1 MQIISIDGLLQ
12 AHEPT
17 AVTLS
22 AAAYLTHGPGDEE
35 FANLVIIRHT
45 HIDLYRIRSEEEGRS
60 RLELVRTR
68 NLFGVVES
76 LSVLKRPR
84 SGSLKGGRDALL
96 LTFRDAKLT
105 VLGWNDAVWDL
116 EPTSLHYFE
125 SDVSLRTGRVC
136 FPSPPF
142 CATDPEGRCAAVI
155 MFRHQMAI
163 LPGIEAL
170 GNDEMGLFGDPDPS
184 SVGEGELERL
194 EQSIP
199 TASVG
204 NSYIDNLGK
213 VGVRDIRD
221 AVFLHGTSEPTLLCL
236 HDGNPSWAGNLR
248 EKKDTCCL
256 TALSINIS
264 DKRHPKIWEVSEVP
278 SDAYK
283 LSATPEGGA
292 LVFTGTSVLYMNQSQ
307 KTGVILHTEGV
318 PAPENAPPL
327 AFDPEKETPADTAKQ
342 YAEKYG
348 LELAPN
354 VSSSSSSYCDAQYK
368 DWNIDCS
375 CASVA
380 WVEDSFA
387 LISFRHGKI
396 IMLEITKE
404 LGGLRKM
411 VMKRVA
417 AGPQPACI
425 THIGS
430 GLVFVGSRGGDSLL
444 LVCTRREDDQ
454 EILPEIKKQKIDE
467 QVIQEKED
475 VLEEYL
481 EEDLLSIYAMPDN
494 QQGPSEV
501 DVRVCDS
508 IISLGAMRKIISL
521 PLDCQEEGQ
530 QFLACCGTAENG
542 ALAIMQCGLA
552 PDKITTVPLPGLTGV
567 WAIESNTQTA
577 VVLLGFENQPTKV
590 LSGSGSLEEL
600 TETDFSTSV
609 TTLMAG
615 NLGEDHQYQI
625 HSQGMRLLKNNT
637 LSQDLELSAMQL
649 EEFQNGCSIKS
660 ADAAENILL
669 LVLTDGSAHL
679 LQVQDSRAV
688 YLSAIPSKFH
698 GKKVGITAATLY
710 HDSSGWF
717 SLQMGQP
724 NGNIYVCAAY
734 GNGDTMLWSCDNLY
748 RGKTDTVWCSGAL
761 SSGVDVVI
769 PTQGEVAK
777 FATDDTVVDNRL
789 VDIKIK
795 TFDGFTNPILVAL
808 TEAGSVFC
816 YRLFCPMPAA
826 PGNIR
831 MKKVK
836 LAAASK
842 PFEKPN
848 EHQSRY
854 IHTFDRIGEHIPFS
868 GFFIA
873 GNMPLWL
880 IASKGNIYAHHGLA
894 PLSNMVLGFASFNN
908 ENCPYGFLA
917 AQGDGS
923 LLIANFPP
931 RQRMD
936 APWPK
941 RKLGIK
947 SVPLDCTYYPEAK
960 LVALIVSLPSPHTPF
975 LPEDGE
981 SEPHAAYSYSL
992 AGIAGS
998 KYNHLDRHEVRIISP
1013 STWTVLWSFQLLPGE
1028 KGISIQALHLKD
1040 QESGATVPM
1049 IAVGT
1054 SFAAGEDY
1062 PCSGRVILIEVTRQ
1076 ENNAWA
1082 GRMTYAREFKGPVT
1096 NVTAVEGYLLLSTGN
1111 RIETCMLK
1119 SKRMEVAD
1127 ANVLFTLQRSAF
1139 YEGPSLITSLNV
1151 VKNFIL
1157 LGDAQHSVHFLR
1169 YKDQGK
1175 QMTMLSK
1182 DFGQACTSACQ
1193 FLIAASSLHI
1203 VMADGEGNIWTFTYS
1218 PNDSKSWKGQKLH
1231 NWGAMH
1237 VGKGISSMLR
1247 TPVSH
1252 PLIESTRENQGI
1264 RLSGQRSKSKQG
1276 VLCCTDVGGMH
1287 MVVPLT
1293 AAEASHFSE
1302 HAMRSA
1308 KAISSVIPH
1317 GAGLNPSAFRRR
1329 YQKSLVSLQG
1339 AKPFD
1344 PLLSLYS
1351 QGIVDG
1357 DLFKEYLHANVG
1369 TQARVASQAGT
1380 NRESI
1385 RAICDM
1391 LEDIKLSK

>member
-1 MQIISIDGLLQ
+1 MDTSKQKNAAILLEV
-12 AHEPT
+12 HEPT
-17 AVTLS
+17 AVSHS
-22 AAAYLTHGPGDEE
+22 AAAYLTHSPRDEE
-35 FANLVIIRHT
+35 FANLVIVRHT
-45 HIDLYRIRSEEEGRS
+45 YIDVYKIRSDEEGKS

-116 EPTSLHYFE
+116 EPSSLHYFE

-136 FPSPPF
+136 FPSPPS

-163 LPGIEAL
+163 LPAIEPL
-170 GNDEMGLFGDPDPS
+170 GSDEMGLFGDPDPS
-184 SVGEGELERL
+184 SIGERQ
-194 EQSIP
+194 EQSVP

-264 DKRHPKIWEVSEVP
+264 DKRHPKIWEVLEIP

-283 LSATPEGGA
+283 LSATPDGGA
-292 LVFTGTSVLYMNQSQ
+292 LVFTGTSVLYVNQSQ

-327 AFDPEKETPADTAKQ
+327 AFDPEKENPSDTAKR

-348 LELAPN
+348 LELAPT
-354 VSSSSSSYCDAQYK
+354 VSSSSFSYCDAQYK

-375 CASVA
+375 CATIA
-380 WVEDSFA
+380 WLEDAFA

-411 VMKRVA
+411 VMKKVA

-430 GLVFVGSRGGDSLL
+430 GAVFVGSRGGDSLL
-444 LVCTRREDDQ
+444 LACTRREGDQ
-454 EILPEIKKQKIDE
+454 ESVPKMKKQKIDE

-481 EEDLLSIYAMPDN
+481 EEDLLSIYAMTDN
-494 QQGPSEV
+494 QQSPSEV

-508 IISLGAMRKIISL
+508 IISLGAMRKIISV
-521 PLDCQEEGQ
+521 PSDGQEEGQ

-542 ALAIMQCGLA
+542 ALAIMQYGLA
-552 PDKITTVPLPGLTGV
+552 PDKITTVPLPGLKGV
-567 WAIESNTQTA
+567 WAIESDTQTA
-577 VVLLGFENQPTKV
+577 VVLLGFENQTTKV

-600 TETDFSTSV
+600 SDTDFSKSV
-609 TTLMAG
+609 GTLMAG
-615 NLGEDHQYQI
+615 TLGEGNQYQI
-625 HSQGMRLLKNNT
+625 HSNGMRLLKKSR
-637 LSQDLELSAMQL
+637 LSQDLKLSDMQL
-649 EEFQNGCSIKS
+649 DEFQQGSSIKS

-669 LVLTDGSAHL
+669 LLLTDGSAHVL
-679 LQVQDSRAV
+679 EVKESRVV

-698 GKKVGITAATLY
+698 GKAVKITAATLY
-710 HDSSGWF
+710 HDSSGWL
-717 SLQMGQP
+717 SVQMDQP
-724 NGNIYVCAAY
+724 KPGSIYVCAAY
-734 GNGDTMLWSCDNLY
+734 SNGDTMLWSCDHLDS
-748 RGKTDTVWCSGAL
+748 GKKEAIWCSNSL

-769 PTQGEVAK
+769 PTQGEANFV
-777 FATDDTVVDNRL
+777 TDDSVVNNRL
-789 VDIKIK
+789 VDIKLK
-795 TFDGFTNPILVAL
+795 LFDGFSSPILIAL
-808 TEAGSVFC
+808 AESGSLFC
-816 YRLFCPMPAA
+816 YSLFCPMPAG

-836 LAAASK
+836 LAVASRSE
-842 PFEKPN
+842 EKSK

-854 IHTFDRIGEHIPFS
+854 IHTFDRIGEYIPFT
-868 GFFIA
+868 GFFVA

-894 PLSNMVLGFASFNN
+894 PLSSVVLGFTSFNN
-908 ENCPYGFLA
+908 ANCPHGFLA
-917 AQGDGS
+917 VQGDGS

-936 APWPK
+936 ASWPK

-960 LVALIVSLPSPHTPF
+960 LVALIVSLPSPHAPF
-975 LPEDGE
+975 LPEDGQ

-992 AGIAGS
+992 AGIEGA
-998 KYNHLDRHEVRIISP
+998 KDNHLDRHEVRIISP
-1013 STWTVLWSFQLLPGE
+1013 STWTVLWSFPLLPGE

-1040 QESGATVPM
+1040 HESGATVPM

-1062 PCSGRVILIEVTRQ
+1062 PCSGRVILIEVTKQ

-1119 SKRMEVAD
+1119 SKRVEVAD
-1127 ANVLFTLQRSAF
+1127 ANILFTLQRSAF

-1175 QMTMLSK
+1175 QINMLSK
-1182 DFGQACTSACQ
+1182 DFGQACTKACQ

-1203 VMADGEGNIWTFTYS
+1203 VMADGEGNMWTFTYS
-1218 PNDSKSWKGQKLH
+1218 PNDPKSWKGQKLD
-1231 NWGAMH
+1231 NWGALH
-1237 VGKGISSMLR
+1237 VGKGVSSMLR
-1247 TPVSH
+1247 TSVSH
-1252 PLIESTRENQGI
+1252 PLLESTRENEGI
-1264 RLSGQRSKSKQG
+1264 RLSDQRSKSKQG
-1276 VLCCTDVGGMH
+1276 VLCCTDLGGIH

-1293 AAEASHFSE
+1293 AAEASSFSGL
-1302 HAMRSA
+1302 ATRSA
-1308 KAISSVIPH
+1308 RAISSVIPH

-1344 PLLSLYS
+1344 PSLSLYS

-1391 LEDIKLSK
+1391 LEDIKISK